1 MSETISGG
9 EEHRRVGKA
18 KRAHVCFEIAATSA
32 WARREVAPLPTL
44 QCLRPHASHRSREA
58 WSSEACCLPHPEM
71 RGRSAERRFGCLR
84 GTRSRASD
92 VGPQALARRLTSH
105 DAGRPPLGAP
115 PRQFLASD
123 CASDTRAGP
132 VSETLSTGGLHP
144 LALGVLPNQG
154 RPLIMGADS
163 DPRPPGSWLRAK
175 PAGAASRSASSSS
188 PETPSVIGMTG
199 A

>member
-123 CASDTRAGP
+123 CASDTRADLFPSLEHGRFAP
-132 VSETLSTGGLHP
+132 ARPGRTAQP
-144 LALGVLPNQG
+144 G

-163 DPRPPGSWLRAK
+163 DPRPPGAGYEPSPQAPHPAPPQARLRRR
-175 PAGAASRSASSSS
+175 PR
-188 PETPSVIGMTG
+188 
-199 A
+199 